1 LRLRDCHFLAD
12 QNLHVRVV
20 DWLRVQGFDVL
31 STREAGLRRAADT
44 QLIDIAR
51 AQQRVILT
59 HDLDFGELAVRTR
72 LPVHGVVLIRSVSGD
87 PHDTIVQL
95 ATLLATV
102 ESVEPPFIVTVRGT
116 STHVVIRIRQLR

>member
-1 LRLRDCHFLAD
+1 MRLRDCHFLAD